1 MSGVGTGIALAAGLG
16 AAGGIAGGVISSNAA
31 GKAASTQ
38 ANAAESAA
46 QLQAQEAQNALNFQE
61 QEWNTQQ
68 ANMAPWL
75 KEGGTALNN
84 LSGLLNTPG
93 QGLLTPWTQTFTPPT
108 AATEANDPGY
118 AFRLQQ
124 GEGALA
130 NSAAANGSLLSGNTE
145 EAQQEFGQN
154 YASNEYSNVYNRALQ
169 QYQQNYGIF
178 ENNQTNTFNRLAA
191 LSGVGQTAGTTL
203 GTEGQQAS
211 QNVGSIDLTTG
222 AQQGQQMNN
231 AAAAEAS
238 GYVGGANAWS
248 GALGG
253 STNSLMQLMMM
264 QQLFGNNGGS
274 GTTPYWGSPSA
285 LNSGAISGSAA
296 DPASGTFDPNY
307 YGITG

>member
-16 AAGGIAGGVISSNAA
+16 AAGGIAGGVISSSAA

-38 ANAAESAA
+38 AGAAESAA

-61 QEWNTQQ
+61 QQWNTQQ
-68 ANMAPWL
+68 QNLAPWL
-75 KEGGTALNN
+75 TAGKGALSN
-84 LSGLLNTPG
+84 LSGLLSTPG

-118 AFRLQQ
+118 QFRLQQ

-130 NSAAANGSLLSGNTE
+130 NSAAANGSLLSGNTL
-145 EAQQEFGQN
+145 EAQQQFGQN

-178 ENNQTNTFNRLAA
+178 ENNQSNEYNRLA
-191 LSGVGQTAGTTL
+191 GVAGTGQTAATTL
-203 GTEGQQAS
+203 GQEGQAAANNTS
-211 QNVGSIDLTTG
+211 QIDLTTG

-248 GALGG
+248 GALSGG
-253 STNSLMQLMMM
+253 TNNLTQLMLM
-264 QQLFGNNGGS
+264 QQLFGGS
-274 GTTPYWGSPSA
+274 GTNVTSGIN
-285 LNSGAISGSAA
+285 LNNVP
-296 DPASGTFDPNY
+296 DPGLTNPAY
-307 YGITG
+307 YGISP